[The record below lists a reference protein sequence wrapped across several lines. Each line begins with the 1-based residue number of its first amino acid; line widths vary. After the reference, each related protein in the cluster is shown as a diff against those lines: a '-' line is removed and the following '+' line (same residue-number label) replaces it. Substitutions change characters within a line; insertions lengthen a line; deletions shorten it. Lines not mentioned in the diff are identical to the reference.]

1 MMSTGWAQYT
11 LMTKSTVAKTGDI
24 VDSGLCHC
32 YLKVDC
38 RRLIWLCRPCHGQHC
53 RQSWTCSTRLTSSKW
68 VIFVARMSNVVSTL
82 SPVCTGSKKHVDH
95 VEFDFVSSVYRVKE
109 TRRPCRIRLCL
120 QCVQGQRNTS
130 TMSNSTVASVYR
142 ALRCLL
148 CCRVP
153 CSVYYSWWN
162 LRMSVMRKKD
172 GMFYYPWCGSKVV
185 LFSVEYVCL
194 KCLLFFRYD

>member
-1 MMSTGWAQYT
+1 MGSHTRWELTTWADFQLCLHRLMMSTGWAQYT

-95 VEFDFVSSVYRVKE
+95 VS
-109 TRRPCRIRLCL
+109 
-120 QCVQGQRNTS
+120 
-130 TMSNSTVASVYR
+130 MYR